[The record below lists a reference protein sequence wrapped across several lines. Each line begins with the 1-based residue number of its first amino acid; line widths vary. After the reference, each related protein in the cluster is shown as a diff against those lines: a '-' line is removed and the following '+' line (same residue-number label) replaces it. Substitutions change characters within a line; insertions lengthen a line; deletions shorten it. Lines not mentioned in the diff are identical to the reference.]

1 MNHSTNIPEYK
12 VTQFNRAFKQI
23 IQNNFDYVRIKGEIS
38 EIKEATKGQIY
49 LTIKDEESILSGVVW
64 EQKKRYLQLSPEIG
78 MEVILTGKITT
89 WSKFRTTYQIDIDK
103 IEIAGEGALL
113 KLIEDRK
120 KKLKAKGL
128 FNIENKKLIPF
139 LPDKIGV
146 ITSPTGSVIYDII
159 NRISD
164 RFSVPI
170 DLWPVSVQGT
180 EAAMSIIEAIK
191 GFNNMNFKDKPI
203 VIIIARGGGSTE
215 DLMAFNDEKLAIS
228 VYNSNIPIISA
239 IGHETDTTII
249 DFVSDLRASTPTA
262 AAEKAV
268 PLKSELVQMTYNADQ
283 RLNFII
289 NNQIKSYKFNFE
301 NLIKLLKAPNLII
314 NNFNQKLE
322 FIFHNLERTIQK
334 ENEQIQQNFINT
346 TQLLKIPKNLIY
358 LRKNMIVNLNKNL
371 NVFLN
376 EKIAFKNEK
385 FYKLIRILNANSIT
399 TNLKKGY
406 SILTKKNKLIKSA
419 KLLQKSDVLKAQLS
433 DNSIE
438 VEIKKIN

>member
-64 EQKKRYLQLSPEIG
+64 EQKKRSLQLSPEIG
-78 MEVILTGKITT
+78 MEVILIGKITT

-120 KKLKAKGL
+120 KKLKTKGL
-128 FNIENKKLIPF
+128 FNIENKKSIPF

-180 EAAMSIIEAIK
+180 DAAMSIIEAIK
-191 GFNNMNFKDKPI
+191 GFNNMNFKEKPS

-268 PLKSELVQMTYNADQ
+268 PLKSELAQMTYNADQ

-289 NNQIKSYKFNFE
+289 NNQIKSCKFNFE

-358 LRKNMIVNLNKNL
+358 LRKNMIINLNKNL
-371 NVFLN
+371 NVLLN

>member
-64 EQKKRYLQLSPEIG
+64 EQKKRYIQLSPEIG

-128 FNIENKKLIPF
+128 FNIENKKSIPF

-191 GFNNMNFKDKPI
+191 GFNNMNFKDQPS

-371 NVFLN
+371 NVLLN

-433 DNSIE
+433 DNNIE

>member
-128 FNIENKKLIPF
+128 FNIENKKSIPF

-191 GFNNMNFKDKPI
+191 GFNNMNFKDQPS

-283 RLNFII
+283 RLNFVI

>member
-64 EQKKRYLQLSPEIG
+64 EQKKRSLQLSPEIG
-78 MEVILTGKITT
+78 MEVILIGKITT

-128 FNIENKKLIPF
+128 FNIENKKSIPF

-180 EAAMSIIEAIK
+180 DAAMSIIEAIK
-191 GFNNMNFKDKPI
+191 GFNNMNFKEKPS

-268 PLKSELVQMTYNADQ
+268 PLKSELAQMTYNADQ

-358 LRKNMIVNLNKNL
+358 LRKNMIINLNKNL
-371 NVFLN
+371 NVLLN

-433 DNSIE
+433 DNNIE

>member
-64 EQKKRYLQLSPEIG
+64 EQKKRSLQLSPEIG
-78 MEVILTGKITT
+78 MEVILIGKITT

-120 KKLKAKGL
+120 KKLKTKGL
-128 FNIENKKLIPF
+128 FNIENKKSIPF

-180 EAAMSIIEAIK
+180 DAAMSIIEAIK
-191 GFNNMNFKDKPI
+191 GFNNMNFKEKPS

-268 PLKSELVQMTYNADQ
+268 PLKSELAQMTYNADQ

-371 NVFLN
+371 NVLLN

-433 DNSIE
+433 DNNIE

>member
-64 EQKKRYLQLSPEIG
+64 EQKKRSLQLSPEIG
-78 MEVILTGKITT
+78 MEVILIGKITT

-120 KKLKAKGL
+120 KKLKTKGL
-128 FNIENKKLIPF
+128 FNIENKKSIPF

-180 EAAMSIIEAIK
+180 DAAMSIIEAIK
-191 GFNNMNFKDKPI
+191 GFNNMNFKEKPS

-268 PLKSELVQMTYNADQ
+268 PLKSELAQMTYNADQ

-358 LRKNMIVNLNKNL
+358 LRKNMIINLNKNL
-371 NVFLN
+371 NVLLN

-433 DNSIE
+433 DNNIE

>member
-64 EQKKRYLQLSPEIG
+64 EQKKRYIQLSPEIG

-120 KKLKAKGL
+120 KKLKTKGL
-128 FNIENKKLIPF
+128 FNIENKKSIPF

-180 EAAMSIIEAIK
+180 DAAMSIIEAIK
-191 GFNNMNFKDKPI
+191 GFNNMNFKEKPS

-268 PLKSELVQMTYNADQ
+268 PLKSELAQMTYNADQ

-358 LRKNMIVNLNKNL
+358 LRKNMIINLNKNL
-371 NVFLN
+371 NVLLN

-433 DNSIE
+433 DNNIE